1 MDTLLQNTGYRN
13 PWPRPNFFPKNHGS
27 NPSSEIS
34 LKPLQ
39 VLSEQ
44 KLLLRSILRRAV
56 IGSQNGIL
64 AVETGV
70 GPGFLLFFSS
80 LAHFEC
86 KSGLMMDSKVNLC
99 SCTLPQVILGQR
111 HGIPLRK
118 RLGIAREPP
127 REATDP
133 RWPPEMRITYDRPSF
148 LAVEAAVLLRNV
160 EPAGGIRG
168 RDAVGLIVVVVG
180 KVVAPTVIGGH
191 GGD

>member
-1 MDTLLQNTGYRN
+1 M
-13 PWPRPNFFPKNHGS
+13 
-27 NPSSEIS
+27 
-34 LKPLQ
+34 
-39 VLSEQ
+39 V
-44 KLLLRSILRRAV
+44 
-56 IGSQNGIL
+56 
-64 AVETGV
+64 
-70 GPGFLLFFSS
+70 
-80 LAHFEC
+80 
-86 KSGLMMDSKVNLC
+86 DSKVKFC

-118 RLGIAREPP
+118 RLGIVREPP

-148 LAVEAAVLLRNV
+148 LAVEAAVLLGNV

-180 KVVAPTVIGGH
+180 KVVAPTVVDGH